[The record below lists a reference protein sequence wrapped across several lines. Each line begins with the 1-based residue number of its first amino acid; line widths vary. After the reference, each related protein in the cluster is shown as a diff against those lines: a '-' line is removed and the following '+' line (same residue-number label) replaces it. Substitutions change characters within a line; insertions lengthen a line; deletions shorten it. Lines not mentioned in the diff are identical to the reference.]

1 MKMDKLEDIILFEN
15 ENYIVVNKP
24 PYLSSLD
31 EREAAGDSLKDMA
44 RAYNPEATLCHRL
57 DKETSGALAISKNP
71 EAYRH
76 LAIQFENREV
86 NKIYHTVC
94 EGLHEFDKLAV
105 DLPIYKLA
113 NGSVKIDRQKGK
125 EALTYLQTI
134 KAYKKHTLV
143 ECKPVTGRLHQ
154 IRIHMASVGA
164 PIAGDERYGGKAV
177 FLSSVKRNFNLKK
190 ETEEQPL
197 MKRVSLHAYA
207 LSFRDLDDTLIS
219 VIAEYPK
226 DFAVLVKQLEK
237 NS

>member
-105 DLPIYKLA
+105 DLPIYK
-113 NGSVKIDRQKGK
+113 
-125 EALTYLQTI
+125 
-134 KAYKKHTLV
+134 
-143 ECKPVTGRLHQ
+143 
-154 IRIHMASVGA
+154 
-164 PIAGDERYGGKAV
+164 
-177 FLSSVKRNFNLKK
+177 
-190 ETEEQPL
+190 
-197 MKRVSLHAYA
+197 
-207 LSFRDLDDTLIS
+207 
-219 VIAEYPK
+219 
-226 DFAVLVKQLEK
+226 
-237 NS
+237 